1 MIDENQ
7 FKEFWGVPQPNSVRN
22 LPRGSNIADRLQ
34 EVVGGLAKV
43 AICYVPY
50 WGDKYF
56 LKMIN
61 EINKKAVKEKK
72 PPMSKKQINTYK
84 VSFFVLKYVLNPTVL
99 ISTMI
104 DAYKLNKP

>member
-1 MIDENQ
+1 MIDKNQ

-22 LPRGSNIADRLQ
+22 ISRESNIADHLQ

-43 AICYVPY
+43 AICYIPY

-61 EINKKAVKEKK
+61 EINKKAVKK
-72 PPMSKKQINTYK
+72 PSMSKKQIKTYETL
-84 VSFFVLKYVLNPTVL
+84 FFVLKYLTPAVLV
-99 ISTMI
+99 STAI